1 MTKWN
6 ISITASSKE
15 EDSLILK
22 LMNYAGKL
30 GLRYQVSSKE
40 VSPEVPAKQG
50 REGGLVK

>member
-1 MTKWN
+1 MTKWT
-6 ISITASSKE
+6 ISLNTVTKE

-40 VSPEVPAKQG
+40 HTEAAPRPDG
-50 REGGLVK
+50 RKP